1 MKSGCRSCRT
11 AGYAIAEFGAA
22 LVIIIP
28 IVLAL
33 GYVAV
38 EAGIAITIYN
48 ALSASAGKAARKLA
62 IAYGQDPSKAT
73 STPQTVFG
81 QVTYLNFVTSAT
93 QFSIPEDG
101 WNTNANPPTV
111 TVKCTYVGG
120 EEGRPPFPNPDIL
133 NLESQFRIQA
143 QATCRLE

>member
-1 MKSGCRSCRT
+1 MKSGCRNYRA

-28 IVLAL
+28 IVLSM

-62 IAYGQDPSKAT
+62 IAYGQDPGST
-73 STPQTVFG
+73 MTTPQAVFE
-81 QVTYLNFVTSAT
+81 QVTYLNFVTSAS
-93 QFSIPEDG
+93 QFSIPENG
-101 WNTNANPPTV
+101 WNTTANPPTITV
-111 TVKCTYVGG
+111 TCTYIGG
-120 EEGRPPFPNPDIL
+120 QEGRPPFPNPDIL
-133 NLESQFRIQA
+133 NLENQFRIQA